1 VRPLRRCPLGRACC
15 ALVLVAV
22 IAVPPAGAQEPAP
35 PPNNARQAPAPA
47 DTAVRRDTARIVEW
61 AEPDSVMR
69 ELMERAGHIATRYQG
84 KRVIFDAK
92 RKEIIILDS
101 AAVGREKTTL
111 IADTI
116 RYNDSLKI
124 VRAQGDTI
132 VLRDPSQTAD
142 LVATGRLIYDIS
154 ARQGSGTDI
163 RTSVLSG
170 EIWFVE
176 GPHTGFRTDTTSGE
190 RTFYATSGTIT
201 SCDLIEPHYHFR
213 AKEVKMVGRRA
224 LIARPAVLYIRD
236 IPVLWVPFIYQDLRK
251 GRRSGL
257 LPPRFGFSD
266 IVRNSTNYRRHIDG
280 LGWYWAMNDYMDAQI
295 EMGWRSGARATDSD
309 PGWLDWRAQW
319 QYHWLARAMR
329 GGLAWSNSRW
339 TDGRSGSSYRLWHSQ
354 QFARGSSLRADL
366 NYTTNT
372 RLERNRSVTAEQSFA
387 TISSS
392 ASYDRN
398 IGPFRMSLGG
408 TQKQSSGRDEI
419 QRTLPNLSLTP
430 LGGAIALASWLEW
443 TPQLTLQ
450 NNQVLD
456 LLVGEPRVA
465 FRYTTRPGGGFD
477 SVRVV
482 GDQRSTTVGF
492 QTPLRI
498 FGFNWTNS
506 ISIADKEQDH
516 PVVWDIVDPNDPN
529 VRLPRVYSRGFS
541 TEIEWNTSFSLPN
554 IFQGRLNLVPSIS
567 VQNQSSGPFA
577 IRNELTGGKYVRQG
591 KRFAYGLSMAPT
603 LYGLFPGFGPV
614 TRFRHTLSPT
624 FSYTYAPAGHVS
636 DEFLAA
642 RNQARAGNLSDITQQ
657 SLTFGFSHNLEAK
670 LRGRGGDTSEANVRK
685 IKVFS
690 MGFTPITYNFERARK
705 TGKASKGFETD
716 NFGISLSSDLLPGL
730 QMNTQYSLF
739 EGNVAS
745 DTARFKPFRT
755 STSISASIGRE
766 RNPFAFLARV
776 FGKAVPSSEVPEGP
790 PEQDTLPGDR
800 PPVSPGGFGAARDP
814 RGIDTRQGWSAEL
827 SYSYSRQ
834 RPPRGVDFTIVDPR
848 ARCRN
853 ILDAGLRALCEEQA
867 LAELPDDSLPSQQGV
882 PRVLLP
888 PQSSLRGSFSFNLT
902 PKWAA
907 QWSTAYDFETGDFA
921 DHSVTLQRDL
931 HDWRATFGFN
941 RSPLGNFAFSF
952 FIALKA
958 EPQLKFDYNRST
970 YRAQQ

>member
-1 VRPLRRCPLGRACC
+1 
-15 ALVLVAV
+15 
-22 IAVPPAGAQEPAP
+22 
-35 PPNNARQAPAPA
+35 
-47 DTAVRRDTARIVEW
+47 VEW
-61 AEPDSVMR
+61 AEQDSVMR
-69 ELMERAGHIATRYQG
+69 ELMERAGYAVTRYQG
-84 KRVIFDAK
+84 NRVIFDAK
-92 RKEIIILDS
+92 RKEIIVLGD
-101 AAVGREKTTL
+101 AAVGRDQTTL

-116 RYNDSLKI
+116 RYSDSLKI
-124 VRAQGDTI
+124 VRAHGDTI

-142 LVATGRLIYDIS
+142 LVATGRLIYNVA
-154 ARQGSGTDI
+154 ARVGSGTGI
-163 RTSVLSG
+163 ATSVQSG

-190 RTFYATSGTIT
+190 RTFYAMGGTIT
-201 SCDLIEPHYHFR
+201 SCDIVEPHFHFK
-213 AKEVKMVGRRA
+213 AKEVKMIGRRA

-236 IPVLWVPFIYQDLRK
+236 IPVLWVPFVYQDLRK

-280 LGWYWAMNDYMDAQI
+280 LGWYWAMNDYMDATI
-295 EMGWRSGARATDSD
+295 EMGWRSGARATDQD

-319 QYHWLARAMR
+319 QYNWLARAMR
-329 GGLAWSNSRW
+329 GGLAWSNSSW

-372 RLERNRSVTAEQSFA
+372 TLERDRSVTAEQSYA
-387 TISSS
+387 TIHSSL
-392 ASYDRN
+392 SYDRN
-398 IGPFRMSLGG
+398 LGPFRLALGG
-408 TQKQSSGRDEI
+408 SQRQSSGREEI
-419 QRTLPNLSLTP
+419 DRTLPDISLTP

-443 TPQLTLQ
+443 TPSLRL
-450 NNQVLD
+450 NNQVVLD
-456 LLVGEPRVA
+456 RIVSEPQVGFRFSPR
-465 FRYTTRPGGGFD
+465 PDGGID
-477 SVRVV
+477 TVQIA
-482 GDQRSTTVGF
+482 GDQRSTRIEF

-506 ISIADKEQDH
+506 ITVSDKEQNH

-529 VRLPRVYSRGFS
+529 IRRPRVYSRGFS

-577 IRNELTGGKYVRQG
+577 IRNELTGGTYVRQG
-591 KRFAYGLSMAPT
+591 KRLAYALSMAPT

-624 FSYTYAPAGHVS
+624 FSYTYAPAGKVS
-636 DEFLAA
+636 DAFLAA
-642 RNQARAGNLSDITQQ
+642 RNQARAGNLSDITRQ

-670 LRGRGGDTSEANVRK
+670 LRGRGGDTSEAAVRK

-690 MGFTPITYNFERARK
+690 MGFTSLSYNFERARK

-716 NFGISLSSDLLPGL
+716 NFGYTLSSDLLPGFQL
-730 QMNTQYSLF
+730 SSQYSLF

-776 FGKAVPSSEVPEGP
+776 FGKAVPSSEIPENP
-790 PEQDTLPGDR
+790 PDQDTLPGDR
-800 PPVSPGGFGAARDP
+800 PPVAPGGFGAARDP

-834 RPPRGVDFTIVDPR
+834 RPPRGGEFTIVDPV
-848 ARCRN
+848 ARCRH
-853 ILDAGLRALCEEQA
+853 IPDPSLRAICEEQV

-882 PRVLLP
+882 PRVLVP

-907 QWSTAYDFETGDFA
+907 QWSTSYDFETGDFA

>member
-1 VRPLRRCPLGRACC
+1 V
-15 ALVLVAV
+15 
-22 IAVPPAGAQEPAP
+22 
-35 PPNNARQAPAPA
+35 
-47 DTAVRRDTARIVEW
+47 
-61 AEPDSVMR
+61 EPDSVMR
-69 ELMERAGHIATRYQG
+69 ELMERAGYVATRYQG
-84 KRVIFDAK
+84 NRVIFDAK
-92 RKEIIILDS
+92 RKEILVVDR
-101 AAVGREKTTL
+101 AAVGREQTTL

-124 VRAQGDTI
+124 IRAHGDTI

-142 LVATGRLIYDIS
+142 LVATGRLIYDVA
-154 ARQGSGTDI
+154 ARQGSGTGI
-163 RTSVLSG
+163 ATSVQSG
-170 EIWFVE
+170 ELWFVE

-201 SCDLIEPHYHFR
+201 SCDLTEPHYHFK
-213 AKEVKMVGRRA
+213 AKEVKMIGRRA

-236 IPVLWVPFIYQDLRK
+236 IPVLWVPFVYQDLRK

-266 IVRNSTNYRRHIDG
+266 IVRNSSNYRRHIDG
-280 LGWYWAMNDYMDAQI
+280 LGWYWALNDYMDATV

-319 QYHWLARAMR
+319 QYNWLSRAMR
-329 GGLAWSNSRW
+329 GGLAWSNSSW

-372 RLERNRSVTAEQSFA
+372 NLERDRSVTVEQSFA
-387 TISSS
+387 TISSA

-398 IGPFRMSLGG
+398 LGPLRMSLGA
-408 TQKQSSGRDEI
+408 TQRQSSGREEI
-419 QRTLPNLSLTP
+419 ERTLPSLSLTP

-443 TPQLTLQ
+443 TPQLTLT

-456 LLVGEPRVA
+456 RNVGDARVA
-465 FRYTTRPGGGFD
+465 FRYSPRPGGGFD
-477 SVRVV
+477 SVQVV
-482 GDQRSTTVGF
+482 GDQRSTSVSL

-498 FGFNWTNS
+498 FGFTWSNS
-506 ISIADKEQDH
+506 IRIDDKEQNH

-529 VRLPRVYSRGFS
+529 IRQPRVYSRGFS
-541 TEIEWNTSFSLPN
+541 TEIEWNTQFSLPN
-554 IFQGRLNLVPSIS
+554 IFQGRLNLVPSIQ
-567 VQNQSSGPFA
+567 VLNESSGPFA
-577 IRNELTGGKYVRQG
+577 IRNELTGGTYVRQG
-591 KRFAYGLSMAPT
+591 KRLAYGLSMAPT
-603 LYGLFPGFGPV
+603 LYGLFRGFGPV
-614 TRFRHTLSPT
+614 TRFRHTLSPS
-624 FSYTYAPAGHVS
+624 FSYTYARAGDVS
-636 DEFLAA
+636 NAYLAA
-642 RNQARAGNLSDITQQ
+642 RNQAKAGNLSDITQQ
-657 SLTFGFSHNLEAK
+657 SLTFSFSHNLEAK
-670 LRGRGGDTSEANVRK
+670 LRGRGGDTSEASVRK

-690 MGFTPITYNFERARK
+690 MGFTPLSYNFERARK
-705 TGKASKGFETD
+705 TGKASKGFETET
-716 NFGISLSSDLLPGL
+716 FGITLSSDLLPGF
-730 QMNTQYSLF
+730 QANTQYSLF

-755 STSISASIGRE
+755 STSMSASIGRD

-776 FGKAVPSSEVPEGP
+776 FGKAVPSSEIPESP
-790 PEQDTLPGDR
+790 PDQDTLPGDR
-800 PPVSPGGFGAARDP
+800 PPVVPPGFGAARDP

-834 RPPRGVDFTIVDPR
+834 RPPRGVEVTFDDPR
-848 ARCRN
+848 ARCRT
-853 ILDAGLRALCEEQA
+853 IADPRVRAICEEQA
-867 LAELPDDSLPSQQGV
+867 LAELPDDSLPSNQGV

-907 QWSTAYDFETGDFA
+907 QWSTSYDFETGDFA

-941 RSPLGNFAFSF
+941 RSPFGNFAFSF

-970 YRAQQ
+970 YRAP